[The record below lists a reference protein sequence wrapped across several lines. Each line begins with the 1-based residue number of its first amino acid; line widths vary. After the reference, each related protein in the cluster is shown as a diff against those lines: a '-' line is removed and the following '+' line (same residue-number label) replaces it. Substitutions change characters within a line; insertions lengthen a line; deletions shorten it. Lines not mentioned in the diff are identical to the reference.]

1 MVLTHRW
8 PELERDALGF
18 GFGYSALLGFRTQ
31 LFTPF

>member
-8 PELERDALGF
+8 PEFERDAL